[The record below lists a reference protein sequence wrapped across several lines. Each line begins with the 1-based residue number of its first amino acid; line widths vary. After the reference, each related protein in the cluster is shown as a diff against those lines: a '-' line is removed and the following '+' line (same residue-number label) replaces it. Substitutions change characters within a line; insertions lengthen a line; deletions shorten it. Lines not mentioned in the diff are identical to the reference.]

1 MITLTLRN
9 SEIITAEMYWAFKC
23 IYNNLSLSSCGDMKS
38 LFTNMFPDSN
48 VANSF
53 SMLKDKLSY
62 VINFGIAPYIRDM
75 LIENVKQSTFSHW
88 F

>member
-1 MITLTLRN
+1 MQ
-9 SEIITAEMYWAFKC
+9 
-23 IYNNLSLSSCGDMKS
+23 S
-38 LFTNMFPDSN
+38 LFTNIFPDSN
-48 VANSF
+48 VANSL

-75 LIENVKQSTFSHW
+75 FIENVKQSFFSHW

>member
-1 MITLTLRN
+1 
-9 SEIITAEMYWAFKC
+9 
-23 IYNNLSLSSCGDMKS
+23 MKS
-38 LFTNMFPDSN
+38 LLTNIFPDSN
-48 VANSF
+48 VANSV

-75 LIENVKQSTFSHW
+75 WIENINPFFFHW